1 MESGSSFCILDFQNV
16 RNFNPAFA
24 FPKLCWKK
32 IFIGF
37 ERLAYIKNMVFIII
51 IVIGVILQK
60 KTLVMEQH

>member
-24 FPKLCWKK
+24 FPKLSWKK

-51 IVIGVILQK
+51 IVIGG
-60 KTLVMEQH
+60 